1 MLSWELLRGL
11 RSQNSSV
18 KTVLIHRVHYEFF
31 LLVISKKALWSQ
43 MFVIDGKMNIRQEH
57 DPDLFTSIV
66 IFKKVGIS
74 E

>member
-1 MLSWELLRGL
+1 
-11 RSQNSSV
+11 
-18 KTVLIHRVHYEFF
+18 
-31 LLVISKKALWSQ
+31 